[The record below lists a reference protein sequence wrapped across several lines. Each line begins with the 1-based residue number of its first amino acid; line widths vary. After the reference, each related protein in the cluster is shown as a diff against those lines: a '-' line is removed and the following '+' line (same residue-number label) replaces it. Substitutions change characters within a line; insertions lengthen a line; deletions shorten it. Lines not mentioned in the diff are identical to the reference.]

1 MFQEFDPLPLAQHA
15 GKPSLAFD
23 TFDAALDAFFAKAS
37 HLCCLALH
45 RRTCMPHECLNCA
58 VVMISRS

>member
-1 MFQEFDPLPLAQHA
+1 MFYILYFVQSPAAGHPDKVFQEFDPLPLAQHA

-37 HLCCLALH
+37 PL
-45 RRTCMPHECLNCA
+45 
-58 VVMISRS
+58 